1 METYYDS
8 FLRSNNRGYVTLVH
22 AHYFEFG
29 YKLMEKVSESLTRDM
44 LQNNMNASIEG
55 KQKVMMDLQL
65 IEEFWEISKKHN
77 NNVLE
82 KKA

>member
-1 METYYDS
+1 M
-8 FLRSNNRGYVTLVH
+8 TLVH